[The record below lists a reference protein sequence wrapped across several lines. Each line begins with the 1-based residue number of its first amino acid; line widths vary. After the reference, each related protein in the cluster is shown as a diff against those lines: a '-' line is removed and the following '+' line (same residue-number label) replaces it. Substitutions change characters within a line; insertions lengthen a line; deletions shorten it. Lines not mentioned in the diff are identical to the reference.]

1 MYNIIYG
8 YFLFEIMH
16 IIIVKKEE
24 NKMKSSKNSSD
35 DDWKRLEK
43 WHFGRANFP

>member
-1 MYNIIYG
+1 ML
-8 YFLFEIMH
+8 FLLEVPNLSMKKSDDKVKEI
-16 IIIVKKEE
+16 KE
-24 NKMKSSKNSSD
+24 SLD